1 MHQEADYAQA
11 YKDDMDAF
19 GSLDRLTPEQ
29 KEVLHEDM
37 KKIIE
42 IADLSNS
49 QFQRV
54 LNEKKRKK
62 VLMLYRILDEEAQAT
77 GSRISLDIDD
87 ERMVADLSYAGNL
100 ICKTASEDTRIGQAM
115 AFLALESDM
124 FEISA
129 NENKT
134 FTLHAKIDF
143 FDQVQVADCSKELEQ
158 MKMKLK
164 EWNQVKWN
172 DVPKPKF

>member
-1 MHQEADYAQA
+1 MHQETDYAQA

-19 GSLDRLTPEQ
+19 SSLDRLTPEQ

-62 VLMLYRILDEEAQAT
+62 VLMLYQILDEEAQAT

-87 ERMVADLSYAGNL
+87 EKMGSDLSYTGNL
-100 ICKTASEDTRIGQAM
+100 I
-115 AFLALESDM
+115 
-124 FEISA
+124 
-129 NENKT
+129 
-134 FTLHAKIDF
+134 
-143 FDQVQVADCSKELEQ
+143 
-158 MKMKLK
+158 
-164 EWNQVKWN
+164 
-172 DVPKPKF
+172 

>member
-19 GSLDRLTPEQ
+19 SSLDRLTPEQ

-62 VLMLYRILDEEAQAT
+62 VLMLYQILDEEAQAT

-87 ERMVADLSYAGNL
+87 ERMVADGIRFPVGRLF
-100 ICKTASEDTRIGQAM
+100 EDEFTTYKLYFA
-115 AFLALESDM
+115 
-124 FEISA
+124 EIRCII
-129 NENKT
+129 
-134 FTLHAKIDF
+134 TL
-143 FDQVQVADCSKELEQ
+143 
-158 MKMKLK
+158 
-164 EWNQVKWN
+164 
-172 DVPKPKF
+172 

>member
-1 MHQEADYAQA
+1 
-11 YKDDMDAF
+11 
-19 GSLDRLTPEQ
+19 
-29 KEVLHEDM
+29 
-37 KKIIE
+37 
-42 IADLSNS
+42 
-49 QFQRV
+49 
-54 LNEKKRKK
+54 
-62 VLMLYRILDEEAQAT
+62 MLYQILDEEAQAT

-143 FDQVQVADCSKELEQ
+143 FDQVQVADRSKELEQ